1 MVSLARQGSRQKFC
15 CTVVSS
21 GLTPDLGTSRTTP
34 DDSRTTPGIFL
45 PSTLFHVSPRVPTPG
60 FRGSVAPV
68 PASSRASGTVLWH
81 VTLCATTKFLVL
93 SWRLRSKAKAL
104 PPATAVPRP
113 CRQKTVYANTHM
125 ANTLYLHLCIHIY
138 IHTIYFVVIKCVY
151 VYMYNKCIYIY
162 IHITVYMR
170 YIIYVYIHMQCV
182 CIHT

>member
-34 DDSRTTPGIFL
+34 GRLQDDSRTTPGIFL
-45 PSTLFHVSPRVPTPG
+45 PSTLFHVSPGVPTPG

-68 PASSRASGTVLWH
+68 PASGRASGTVLWH

-93 SWRLRSKAKAL
+93 SWRLRSKAKPL

-138 IHTIYFVVIKCVY
+138 IYT
-151 VYMYNKCIYIY
+151 YNIFCSHKMCICIY
-162 IHITVYMR
+162 V
-170 YIIYVYIHMQCV
+170 
-182 CIHT
+182 